1 MFPVHV
7 WLPKAHPVAPSP
19 GSALLSGILTKVG
32 VYGIIMTATQAL
44 FGSRAFGLLI
54 FTLGLVTMFLG
65 ALLAL
70 FSVNLK
76 AVRKEEGSVF
86 RDYWNAFRENFP
98 QGTKLWALA
107 VLIGAVFAVD
117 FLALGMLDGTVVWVL
132 RALLG
137 ALLVV
142 YLTVLPWVFG
152 YNARFADTG
161 KTVLKN
167 SLLLAGSNMAVS
179 LAMLC
184 CGFLAAFVSIYSL
197 EIFLRAIFLWL
208 VLGFAAVNYLQA
220 FLLRRVFDKL

>member
-1 MFPVHV
+1 MNQLFGNEGLLQTVFGKV
-7 WLPKAHPVAPSP
+7 WDLLVLNLCF
-19 GSALLSGILTKVG
+19 LLSCLPV
-32 VYGIIMTATQAL
+32 
-44 FGSRAFGLLI
+44 
-54 FTLGLVTMFLG
+54 FTIG
-65 ALLAL
+65 AAWTAL

-98 QGTKLWALA
+98 QGTKLWGMA
-107 VLIGAVFAVD
+107 VLIGVVFAVD
-117 FLALGMLDGTVVWVL
+117 FLALGMLDGTAVWVL

-142 YLTVLPWVFG
+142 YFTVLPWVFG
-152 YNARFADTG
+152 YNARFADNVRV
-161 KTVLKN
+161 VLKN
-167 SLLLAGSNMAVS
+167 SLLLAGSNLAVS

-184 CGFLAAFVSIYSL
+184 CGFLAVFVSIYSL

>member
-1 MFPVHV
+1 MNQLLGNEGLLQTVFGKIWDLLV
-7 WLPKAHPVAPSP
+7 LNLCF
-19 GSALLSGILTKVG
+19 LLSCLPVFTVG
-32 VYGIIMTATQAL
+32 AAWT
-44 FGSRAFGLLI
+44 
-54 FTLGLVTMFLG
+54 
-65 ALLAL
+65 AL

-76 AVRKEEGSVF
+76 AVRREEGSVF

-98 QGTKLWALA
+98 QGTKLWGLT
-107 VLIGAVFAVD
+107 VLIGAVFAAD
-117 FLALGMLDGTVVWVL
+117 FWALGMLDGTVVWVL

-152 YNARFADTG
+152 YNARFADNVRV
-161 KTVLKN
+161 VLKN

-184 CGFLAAFVSIYSL
+184 CGFLAVFVSIYSL